1 MKKLIVIIVLIGL
14 VFVQCF
20 GQAIKE
26 HVSHSN
32 WDALLN
38 RHVTSEGKVN
48 YDGFKSDLAKLDQY
62 LKLIA
67 NNEANTGWSQVE
79 QKAFWLNAYNAWT
92 IKLVLERYPVG
103 SIKDVSAKPWDKRF
117 VKIGANTHTLNDIE
131 NKIIRRQFK
140 DARIHFA
147 INCAAIS
154 CPKLSNKAFTMLN
167 VEKEL
172 DRLTKEFFKSE
183 NVKIVEKSAQLSK
196 IFEWY
201 ADDFTQE
208 SESVLKFVEQYSEM
222 TFHSKVKVSYLDYNW
237 KLNKQ

>member
-1 MKKLIVIIVLIGL
+1 MKKLSVTIVLIGL

-20 GQAIKE
+20 AQDIKE

-32 WDALLN
+32 WDALLS

-48 YDGFKSDLAKLDQY
+48 YDGFKSDVAKLDKY
-62 LKLIA
+62 LKLIGD
-67 NNEANTGWSQVE
+67 NEAKTGWSQAE
-79 QKAFWLNAYNAWT
+79 KKAFWLNAYNAWT
-92 IKLVLERYPVG
+92 IKLVLERYPVN

-117 VKIGANTHTLNDIE
+117 IKIGANTHTLNDIE

-147 INCAAIS
+147 VNCAAIS
-154 CPKLSNKAFTMLN
+154 CPKLSNKAFTLLN

-183 NVKIVEKSAQLSK
+183 NVKLVEKSAQLSK

-201 ADDFTQE
+201 AEDFIQE
-208 SESVLKFVEQYSEM
+208 SESVLKFVEQYSGM

-237 KLNKQ
+237 KLNEQ

>member
-1 MKKLIVIIVLIGL
+1 MKKLSVTIVLMGL
-14 VFVQCF
+14 LFVQCF
-20 GQAIKE
+20 GQDIKE
-26 HVSHSN
+26 HVSHSS

-48 YDGFKSDLAKLDQY
+48 YDGFKSDVAKLDKY
-62 LKLIA
+62 LKLIGD
-67 NNEANTGWSQVE
+67 NEAKTGWSQVE
-79 QKAFWLNAYNAWT
+79 KKAFWLNAYNAWT
-92 IKLVLERYPVG
+92 IKLVLERYPVN

-117 VKIGANTHTLNDIE
+117 IKIGANTHTLNDIE

-147 INCAAIS
+147 VNCAAIS
-154 CPKLSNKAFTMLN
+154 CPKLSNKAFTLHN
-167 VEKEL
+167 VENQL

-183 NVKIVEKSAQLSK
+183 NVKLVEKSAQLSK

-201 ADDFTQE
+201 AEDFIQE
-208 SESVLKFVEQYSEM
+208 SESVLKFVEQYSGM
-222 TFHSKVKVSYLDYNW
+222 TFHPKVKVSYLDYNW

>member
-1 MKKLIVIIVLIGL
+1 MKKLSVTIVLMGL

-20 GQAIKE
+20 AQDIKE
-26 HVSHSN
+26 HVSHSS

-48 YDGFKSDLAKLDQY
+48 YDGFKSDVAKLDKY
-62 LKLIA
+62 LKLIGD
-67 NNEANTGWSQVE
+67 NEAKTGWSQVE
-79 QKAFWLNAYNAWT
+79 KKAFWLNAYNAWT
-92 IKLVLERYPVG
+92 IKLVLERYPVN

-117 VKIGANTHTLNDIE
+117 IKVGVNTHTLNDIE

-147 INCAAIS
+147 VNCAAIS
-154 CPKLSNKAFTMLN
+154 CPKLSNKAFTLLN

-183 NVKIVEKSAQLSK
+183 NVKLVEKSAQLSK

-201 ADDFTQE
+201 AEDFIQE
-208 SESVLKFVEQYSEM
+208 SESVLNFVEQYSGM
-222 TFHSKVKVSYLDYNW
+222 TFHPKVKVSYLDYNW

>member
-1 MKKLIVIIVLIGL
+1 MKKLIVTIVLMGL

-20 GQAIKE
+20 GQDIKE

-32 WDALLN
+32 WDALLS

-48 YDGFKSDLAKLDQY
+48 YDGFKSDVAKLDKY
-62 LKLIA
+62 LKLIGD
-67 NNEANTGWSQVE
+67 NEAKTGWSQVE
-79 QKAFWLNAYNAWT
+79 KKAFWLNAYNAWT
-92 IKLVLERYPVG
+92 IKLVLERYPVN

-117 VKIGANTHTLNDIE
+117 IKIGANTHTLNDIE

-147 INCAAIS
+147 VNCAAIS
-154 CPKLSNKAFTMLN
+154 CPKLSNKAFTLLN

-172 DRLTKEFFKSE
+172 DRLTKEFFQSE
-183 NVKIVEKSAQLSK
+183 NVKLVEKSAQLSK

-201 ADDFTQE
+201 AEDFIQE
-208 SESVLKFVEQYSEM
+208 SESVLKFVEQYSGM

-237 KLNKQ
+237 KLNEQ

>member
-1 MKKLIVIIVLIGL
+1 MKKLSVTIALMML
-14 VFVQCF
+14 SFVQYF
-20 GQAIKE
+20 GQEINE
-26 HVSHSN
+26 HVSHSS

-48 YDGFKSDLAKLDQY
+48 YDGFKSDVTKLDKY
-62 LKLIA
+62 LKLISD
-67 NNEANTGWSQVE
+67 NEAKIGWSQAE
-79 QKAFWLNAYNAWT
+79 KKAFWLNAYNAWT
-92 IKLVLERYPVG
+92 IKLVLERYPVN

-117 VKIGANTHTLNDIE
+117 IKVGANTHTLNDIE

-147 INCAAIS
+147 VNCAAIS
-154 CPKLSNKAFTMLN
+154 CPKLSNKAFTALN

-172 DRLTKEFFKSE
+172 DRLTKLFLKTD
-183 NVKIVEKSAQLSK
+183 NVKLTEKSAQLSK

-201 ADDFTQE
+201 ADDFIEE
-208 SESVLKFVEQYSEM
+208 SQSVLKFVEEYSGI

>member
-1 MKKLIVIIVLIGL
+1 MKKLSVTIVLIGL

-20 GQAIKE
+20 AQDIKE
-26 HVSHSN
+26 HVSHSSWN
-32 WDALLN
+32 ALLN
-38 RHVTSEGKVN
+38 KHVTSEGKVN
-48 YDGFKSDLAKLDQY
+48 YDGFKSDIVKLDEY
-62 LKLIA
+62 LKLIGD
-67 NNEANTGWSQVE
+67 NEAKTGWSQAE
-79 QKAFWLNAYNAWT
+79 KKAFWLNAYNAWT
-92 IKLVLERYPVG
+92 IKLVLERYPVN

-117 VKIGANTHTLNDIE
+117 IKIGANTHTLNDIE

-154 CPKLSNKAFTMLN
+154 CPKLSNKAFTLLN

-172 DRLTKEFFKSE
+172 DRLTKAFFKTD
-183 NVKIVEKSAQLSK
+183 NVKLAEKSAQLSK

-201 ADDFTQE
+201 SDDFIQE
-208 SESVLKFVEQYSEM
+208 SESILNFVEQYSGM

>member
-1 MKKLIVIIVLIGL
+1 MKKLGVTLFLIGVVL
-14 VFVQCF
+14 VQCF
-20 GQAIKE
+20 GQDIKE
-26 HVSHSN
+26 HVSHSS
-32 WDALLN
+32 WDALLS

-48 YDGFKSDLAKLDQY
+48 YDGFKSDIAKLDAY
-62 LKLIA
+62 LNLIG
-67 NNEANTGWSQVE
+67 NNEAKPGWTQAE
-79 QKAFWLNAYNAWT
+79 KKAFWLNTYNAWT
-92 IKLVLERYPVG
+92 IKLVLERYPVN

-117 VKIGANTHTLNDIE
+117 IKIGANTHTLNDIE

-147 INCAAIS
+147 VNCAAIS
-154 CPKLSNKAFTMLN
+154 CPKLSNKAFTLLN

-183 NVKIVEKSAQLSK
+183 NVKLVEKSAQLSK

-201 ADDFTQE
+201 AADFIEE
-208 SESVLKFVEQYSEM
+208 SESVLKFVEQHSGM
-222 TFHSKVKVSYLDYNW
+222 TFHPKVKVSYLEYNW

>member
-1 MKKLIVIIVLIGL
+1 MAL
-14 VFVQCF
+14 VQCF
-20 GQAIKE
+20 GQGIKE
-26 HVSHSN
+26 HISHSS

-48 YDGFKSDLAKLDQY
+48 YDGFKSDIAKLDAY
-62 LKLIA
+62 LNLIG
-67 NNEANTGWSQVE
+67 NNEAKPGWTQAE
-79 QKAFWLNAYNAWT
+79 KKAFWLNTYNAWT
-92 IKLVLERYPVG
+92 IKLVLERYPVN

-117 VKIGANTHTLNDIE
+117 IKVGANTLTLNDIE

-147 INCAAIS
+147 VNCAAIS
-154 CPKLSNKAFTMLN
+154 CPKLSNKAFTAIN

-172 DRLTKEFFKSE
+172 DRLTKEFLKTD
-183 NVKIVEKSAQLSK
+183 NVNLIEKSAQLSK

-201 ADDFTQE
+201 AADFIEE
-208 SESVLKFVEQYSEM
+208 SESVLKFVEQHSGM
-222 TFHSKVKVSYLDYNW
+222 TFHPKVKVSYLEYNW